1 MLYIIGKNLPDKK
14 LVRIGLS
21 IIYGIG
27 PNSAKA
33 ICDKFN
39 INDKIR
45 FKDLNDRQKTLLG
58 KTLSDMFLEGRLR
71 KEKKMHIRRL
81 IIIKSYRG
89 FRHKAGLPVR
99 GQRTH
104 TNAQTM
110 KKLSNLKIN

>member
-1 MLYIIGKNLPDKK
+1 
-14 LVRIGLS
+14 
-21 IIYGIG
+21 
-27 PNSAKA
+27 
-33 ICDKFN
+33 
-39 INDKIR
+39 
-45 FKDLNDRQKTLLG
+45 
-58 KTLSDMFLEGRLR
+58 MFLEGRLR